1 MLLCLIWLIIRLC
14 WHFNVH
20 AQDILIKMYP
30 WKKNVM
36 ILNKQRQPLGTRA
49 KWNWT
54 WQVHAYEGKAGN
66 ASHLHEIFLWGHG
79 TEEREKEDSS
89 SRPGRASNFR
99 ATGRVPTGGTS
110 RFIVNNINQ
119 QQPTRV
125 YGTLNTCLELRWGP
139 HERKIVRNKFQ
150 LYKTYTEIEDTKTY
164 EKQFLSETWWHT
176 PANNIS
182 ILSWEIVQ

>member
-1 MLLCLIWLIIRLC
+1 
-14 WHFNVH
+14 
-20 AQDILIKMYP
+20 
-30 WKKNVM
+30 M

-54 WQVHAYEGKAGN
+54 WQVHAYERRAGN
-66 ASHLHEIFLWGHG
+66 ASRLHEIFLWGHG

-89 SRPGRASNFR
+89 SRPGKASNFR

-125 YGTLNTCLELRWGP
+125 YGTLNTCLELCWDPMR
-139 HERKIVRNKFQ
+139 ER
-150 LYKTYTEIEDTKTY
+150 
-164 EKQFLSETWWHT
+164 
-176 PANNIS
+176 
-182 ILSWEIVQ
+182 SWETNSNCTKLTLKLRTQKCRKTSSSMRPHGTAQQIMSAFYHGKLCSKYRQQFKCN